1 MRKTDR
7 RAVVRVRPFRA
18 RKSSKKV
25 VFGGACAPINLPPE
39 AITTRSQLRPRDR
52 RQDVIADDEV
62 IGRMSLAA
70 TQAVY
75 LGAISAERS

>member
-7 RAVVRVRPFRA
+7 RAVVRGRPLRA

-25 VFGGACAPINLPPE
+25 VFGGACAPINLPPLGNHDQKSVE
-39 AITTRSQLRPRDR
+39 TKDR

-62 IGRMSLAA
+62 IGRMSFAA
-70 TQAVY
+70 T
-75 LGAISAERS
+75 